1 MKEKKT
7 EKEGLFRSI
16 LTAHVIVL
24 LHILI
29 LAAVGLTV
37 VLFKGVYDYLPW
49 IMGGIGILILLTAW
63 FFYRHMRSGTQEI
76 HNILSMPQFQ
86 DRSVEVKL
94 VGGLASFKLNAPKNG
109 AIDSAHQLPGGSD
122 RLMLEEKTAQAE
134 GQFYTLKILYQKD
147 LITKEE
153 YEKAKQTLIQ
163 GEEGVYHEK
172 N

>member
-1 MKEKKT
+1 MTEKKT
-7 EKEGLFRSI
+7 EKEGLFRSL
-16 LTAHVIVL
+16 LTAHIIVL

-49 IMGGIGILILLTAW
+49 IMGGIGILILLVAW
-63 FFYRHMRSGTQEI
+63 FLYRHMRSGTEEI

-94 VGGLASFKLNAPKNG
+94 IGGLASFKINAPKEG
-109 AIDSAHQLPGGSD
+109 IIDTAHQLSD
-122 RLMLEEKTAQAE
+122 RTGSILLEEKTAQAE
-134 GQFYTLKILYQKD
+134 DQFYTLKILHEKD

-153 YEKAKQTLIQ
+153 YDKAKQTLIQ
-163 GEEGVYHEK
+163 G
-172 N
+172 